1 MYCESGFR
9 ILIREPKVP
18 FSIPPKSLFLP
29 FESNFQGHLNTRA
42 LEHKSSRAQEHENSR
57 ALEDQGDQKSKTA
70 KSAKSVV
77 LPTSLMFF
85 LKKKT
90 IQSSVWHRGAL
101 GVRCIQ

>member
-1 MYCESGFR
+1 MLFGEAKCANLGRPNVS
-9 ILIREPKVP
+9 ILGVANVLRPSEL
-18 FSIPPKSLFLP
+18 PPSTKRTKMTK
-29 FESNFQGHLNTRA
+29 NQR
-42 LEHKSSRAQEHENSR
+42 
-57 ALEDQGDQKSKTA
+57 KTA
-70 KSAKSVV
+70 KSEKSAKSVV